1 MKNKL
6 WLLALIA
13 VCGLTAC
20 SSDESSSEPD
30 FEIID
35 LDGSN
40 SGDSSGSGNKENTV
54 QDGCNFT
61 ESDNVWKFTYST
73 WNIIDTYT
81 WIDETT
87 VEFTEYMNA
96 YHMEDN
102 DTTYTNVDRT
112 QFFNQVMEDCLYY
125 TSEEN
130 Q

>member
-20 SSDESSSEPD
+20 SSD
-30 FEIID
+30 
-35 LDGSN
+35 
-40 SGDSSGSGNKENTV
+40 SGNSSGSGNKENTV

>member
-6 WLLALIA
+6 WLLPLLAA
-13 VCGLTAC
+13 CCLTAC
-20 SSDESSSEPD
+20 SDESSSEPD

-35 LDGSN
+35 LDSSDSN
-40 SGDSSGSGNKENTV
+40 DSGNGNKENDV
-54 QDGCNFT
+54 QEGCNFT
-61 ESDNVWKFTYST
+61 QDDNVWKFTYST

-81 WIDETT
+81 WIDDST